1 MIDFKNEKLKK
12 PLKIIAIIFGAFVI
26 NELLTLGLYLMTQP
40 DTYLFYLGLFLN
52 SIIGGITGY
61 YVVNLL
67 TAVLKSLAKIL
78 KNSKDGSTND

>member
-12 PLKIIAIIFGAFVI
+12 SLKIIGIILGAFII
-26 NELLTLGLYLMTQP
+26 NELLTLGFYLMTQP

-61 YVVNLL
+61 YVLNLL
-67 TAVLKSLAKIL
+67 TIILKSVANIL
-78 KNSKDGSTND
+78 NNSKDGSTKD

>member
-1 MIDFKNEKLKK
+1 
-12 PLKIIAIIFGAFVI
+12 
-26 NELLTLGLYLMTQP
+26 MTQP